1 MLSFLASIY
10 ATINK
15 VSLARSLPHSRQ
27 WPKKNINGLFQK
39 KSKQG
44 EQGVE
49 DILFWKALPEI
60 LDLWLYPKKF
70 QRKKAFTPGNSANLC
85 DTPLEIPKW
94 KTKTHGNSALVFLEH
109 PWSLLLFFFRPL
121 EFLRFFFKT
130 LEVPCPQLPPI
141 VWIFSGIAQCLMV
154 W

>member
-27 WPKKNINGLFQK
+27 WSKKNINGLFQK

-109 PWSLLLFFFRPL
+109 PWSLLFFFLDPWNFYVFSSRPWKFHVLNFPPLFGFFL
-121 EFLRFFFKT
+121 E
-130 LEVPCPQLPPI
+130 
-141 VWIFSGIAQCLMV
+141 
-154 W
+154 

>member
-109 PWSLLLFFFRPL
+109 PWSLLFFFLDPWNFYVFSSRP
-121 EFLRFFFKT
+121 
-130 LEVPCPQLPPI
+130 
-141 VWIFSGIAQCLMV
+141 WIFHVLNFPPLFGFFLE
-154 W
+154 